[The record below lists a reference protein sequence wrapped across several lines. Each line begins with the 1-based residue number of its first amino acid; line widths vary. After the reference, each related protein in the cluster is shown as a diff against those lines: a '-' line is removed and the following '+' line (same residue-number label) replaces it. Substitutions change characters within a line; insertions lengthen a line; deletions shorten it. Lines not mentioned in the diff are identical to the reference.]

1 MRHSLD
7 IYMSY
12 KGKRKN
18 DKIYLDSSDIRLYNK
33 LYKCIKGGINKWE
46 IRRKKLGEAELEI
59 MQVVWDS
66 GNPVTS
72 NYILK
77 ELQERRS
84 WQLSTLMTSL
94 ASLADKGF
102 ISCDRSTGRNLYT
115 SIISEKEYKT
125 GASKHFLEKLYNN
138 SIQNMITALYDS
150 KEIKNSDI
158 EELRNFL
165 DQLEDD

>member
-1 MRHSLD
+1 M
-7 IYMSY
+7 
-12 KGKRKN
+12 KN
-18 DKIYLDSSDIRLYNK
+18 TL
-33 LYKCIKGGINKWE
+33 
-46 IRRKKLGEAELEI
+46 KKLGEAELEI
-59 MQVVWDS
+59 MQVVWNS

-77 ELQERRS
+77 ELQERRN

-94 ASLADKGF
+94 ARLVDKGF

-115 SIISEKEYKT
+115 SIISENEYKA

-138 SIQNMITALYDS
+138 SIQNMIATLYNNRA
-150 KEIKNSDI
+150 IKNSDI

-165 DQLEDD
+165 DGLEDE

>member
-1 MRHSLD
+1 M
-7 IYMSY
+7 
-12 KGKRKN
+12 GN
-18 DKIYLDSSDIRLYNK
+18 TP
-33 LYKCIKGGINKWE
+33 
-46 IRRKKLGEAELEI
+46 KKLGEAELEI

-94 ASLADKGF
+94 ARLADKGF

-115 SIISEKEYKT
+115 SIVSENEYKT

>member
-1 MRHSLD
+1 MGNTL
-7 IYMSY
+7 
-12 KGKRKN
+12 
-18 DKIYLDSSDIRLYNK
+18 
-33 LYKCIKGGINKWE
+33 
-46 IRRKKLGEAELEI
+46 KKLGEAELEI
-59 MQVVWDS
+59 MQVIWDS

-94 ASLADKGF
+94 ARLADKGF